1 MTAALNGAI
10 LIMAAQQTLV
20 VPLLPALGR
29 TFGTGLSATTWSVTA
44 FLLSASVAAP
54 VLAKIGDAMGRKRA
68 ALAALAVQ
76 SAGSA
81 LTAVAPDFGLF
92 LAGRALGGVGT
103 ALFPLCVGLVREH
116 ADERRAPAGIGMLS
130 AMMGAGAGAGMLVP
144 GLIDEV
150 WAGPRAAFTGGTLAL
165 VSALFFLWLRVPADR
180 PTRMSRR
187 GLDVPGALLLV
198 VTVLPA
204 LLGISQADRWGWG
217 HPATITLLSAA
228 LVAGALWTRWELR
241 ASAPLVDLRIV
252 ARGIPRNAN
261 VIAVLLGFG
270 MFAYFTVIST
280 YAQAAPSG
288 GYGMGASPLRVGLLL
303 LPSGVAMVALAP
315 LSARLSASVGA
326 AVTCALGSGLVAA
339 AFWWLAARP
348 GDAPTLWTSSVLFGA
363 GMGIGYAALSAL
375 AVHHVPPDQTSV
387 VTGVNGLMRTLGGS
401 VSGAVTSLVLVGGG
415 HTAAGAPSGHS
426 YRLVF
431 LLLGTACTSAALLAV
446 YTHIRSFRPSRIPP
460 LPPAARATS
469 GSEASTAGRTRRPR
483 ERAQ

>member
-1 MTAALNGAI
+1 MPAALYGAI
-10 LIMAAQQTLV
+10 LVMAAQQTLV
-20 VPLLPALGR
+20 VPLLPAIGR

-54 VLAKIGDAMGRKRA
+54 VLAKIGDAMGRRRA

-76 SAGSA
+76 LLGSA
-81 LTAVAPDFGLF
+81 LTSVAPGFGLF
-92 LAGRALGGVGT
+92 LTGRALGGVGT

-116 ADERRAPAGIGMLS
+116 LDYRRAPAGISMLS
-130 AMMGAGAGAGMLVP
+130 AMMGAGAGAGMLMP
-144 GLIDEV
+144 GLIDLIRP
-150 WAGPRAAFTGGTLAL
+150 GPRAAFATGTLAL
-165 VSALFFLWLRVPADR
+165 AVAWFLLRRSVPADKPSR
-180 PTRMSRR
+180 ISRR
-187 GLDVPGALLLV
+187 GLDMPGALLLV
-198 VTVLPA
+198 LTVLPA
-204 LLGISQADRWGWG
+204 LLGISQASHWGWG

-228 LVAGALWTRWELR
+228 LMSGVVWTRWELR
-241 ASAPLVDLRIV
+241 TPAPLVDLRIV
-252 ARGIPRNAN
+252 AHGIPRNAN

-288 GYGMGASPLRVGLLL
+288 GYGVASSPLQVGLLL

-315 LSARLSASVGA
+315 LSARLSASVGTDI
-326 AVTCALGSGLVAA
+326 TCALGSGLVAA

-375 AVHHVPPDQTSV
+375 AVHRVPADQTSV

-431 LLLGTACTSAALLAV
+431 LLLGAACSSATLLAV
-446 YTHIRSFRPSRIPP
+446 YTQVRGFRPGVRSTISVEDFGQ
-460 LPPAARATS
+460 S
-469 GSEASTAGRTRRPR
+469 GSTAR
-483 ERAQ
+483 